1 MEVRA
6 GDTATYG
13 DNVSENLHMTS
24 KNEVKNNKFNFLN
37 KQHLCNILFF
47 FFSFFVWITCK
58 CFCFRHPCFLS
69 YKYTCNACNNLSFE
83 MMEVTS
89 TVWQNLPTKKSFLMG
104 AFFKNFSNSNISCY
118 ALQVGD
124 RGYPRD
130 WGGEKKKE
138 SCHCLQASHYRSDV
152 TTTLSHKSWHD
163 SKRKRV
169 GKRMKTKT
177 KINVKCVTY
186 QNSYWATMLTTS
198 LPVPKTVVPLAKCTS
213 CVQLL
218 WVHHLETACWLQSQR
233 KLHMSK
239 GNKNK

>member
-130 WGGEKKKE
+130 WGGEKKK
-138 SCHCLQASHYRSDV
+138 
-152 TTTLSHKSWHD
+152 
-163 SKRKRV
+163 
-169 GKRMKTKT
+169 
-177 KINVKCVTY
+177 
-186 QNSYWATMLTTS
+186 
-198 LPVPKTVVPLAKCTS
+198 
-213 CVQLL
+213 
-218 WVHHLETACWLQSQR
+218 R
-233 KLHMSK
+233 KLPLSASVTLQK
-239 GNKNK
+239 WCDDYIVTQVVTWQQKKTRRKKNENKNKNKCQMRDIPKFILGNNVNDIPASTKNSCASGEVYKLCPIAVGAPLRNCMLTAVPT

>member
-1 MEVRA
+1 MTTHKLVGIAHDKNHAGFFDGEKKKKKALNDMEVRA

-89 TVWQNLPTKKSFLMG
+89 TV
-104 AFFKNFSNSNISCY
+104 
-118 ALQVGD
+118 
-124 RGYPRD
+124 
-130 WGGEKKKE
+130 
-138 SCHCLQASHYRSDV
+138 
-152 TTTLSHKSWHD
+152 
-163 SKRKRV
+163 
-169 GKRMKTKT
+169 
-177 KINVKCVTY
+177 
-186 QNSYWATMLTTS
+186 
-198 LPVPKTVVPLAKCTS
+198 
-213 CVQLL
+213 
-218 WVHHLETACWLQSQR
+218 
-233 KLHMSK
+233 
-239 GNKNK
+239 